1 MSDLSKP
8 LWGQENEHDSNRAV
22 GWEKTEIIYHNLP
35 TDLTEKALETVNIC
49 RRTDVFVSIY
59 WCNHAIRIHA
69 CAVLIYTVNAAAA
82 STITTDFSS
91 VTNQSSRDSTHRN
104 DRSVIIY
111 FTSMC
116 FQTCS
121 SFFLQLSTKEDV
133 LKDVGNQTVD
143 GSHWLPLYGKN
154 DGTVLNSLW
163 YPSGS
168 EMNFSIKR
176 HLSPLELISNLIIVS
191 VLFLMLNA
199 WI

>member
-1 MSDLSKP
+1 MGQRTQDGRAETGEHGHLRPSDSLSFPRPAALETLKQHRLKRSAP
-8 LWGQENEHDSNRAV
+8 CHPNIGLISQNPSEARRTNTTQ
-22 GWEKTEIIYHNLP
+22 TEVIYHNLP

-59 WCNHAIRIHA
+59 SCNHAIRIHA

-111 FTSMC
+111 F
-116 FQTCS
+116 QTCS

-143 GSHWLPLYGKN
+143 GSH
-154 DGTVLNSLW
+154 
-163 YPSGS
+163 
-168 EMNFSIKR
+168 
-176 HLSPLELISNLIIVS
+176 
-191 VLFLMLNA
+191 
-199 WI
+199 